1 MPAEHDLTE
10 AIASVRLNP
19 RLMSTAALVAAQAQL
34 TRELGDRGVGGPLS
48 DAVGAYAGVL
58 TARALGGHV
67 ATVHPQ
73 GADVVTMEGDRVRVR
88 THLRQHP
95 RRYGRAEFAA
105 LLVGEVRRAI
115 VIDLHPRSFS
125 VLRAVMTD
133 HSGVATSAATGRAVV
148 DAADIT
154 EWLRESARVLESL
167 RGQEP
172 DDSGLDHL
180 SESEQERILAIDR
193 IYFDGGNW
201 LDDVKRLKIYP
212 CRQG

>member
-1 MPAEHDLTE
+1 
-10 AIASVRLNP
+10 
-19 RLMSTAALVAAQAQL
+19 
-34 TRELGDRGVGGPLS
+34 
-48 DAVGAYAGVL
+48 
-58 TARALGGHV
+58 
-67 ATVHPQ
+67 
-73 GADVVTMEGDRVRVR
+73 MEGDRVRVR

-172 DDSGLDHL
+172 DDSGLDQL
-180 SESEQERILAIDR
+180 SECEQERILAIDR

-212 CRQG
+212 YRQG

>member
-115 VIDLHPRSFS
+115 VIDLHPRPLPRPGGPSSMPRTSPNGYVNRLACSSRFVDRSRTILGSTTCQSPNKNEFS
-125 VLRAVMTD
+125 PSTA
-133 HSGVATSAATGRAVV
+133 STSTEETGS
-148 DAADIT
+148 T
-154 EWLRESARVLESL
+154 T
-167 RGQEP
+167 
-172 DDSGLDHL
+172 
-180 SESEQERILAIDR
+180 
-193 IYFDGGNW
+193 
-201 LDDVKRLKIYP
+201 
-212 CRQG
+212 

>member
-172 DDSGLDHL
+172 DDSGLDQL

-212 CRQG
+212 YRQG